1 MLRTLAVLTMGLAVA
16 AAPLSAADE
25 TEGARAVE
33 EWEIDVDPTIEN
45 GCYAVAKWDGGTVL
59 RIGLNPEERNFYLL
73 IGNDA
78 WSSVRPDTVRDLK
91 LQFDLEPPWEIS
103 AHTLQF
109 APGATVYLH
118 AESEQG
124 AFVEEFMRARHM
136 RITFGGNEMDV
147 LELTGSSRAIRTVA
161 ECQKRIEAESGATEA
176 EAPDT
181 SAEAEVGEEAG

>member
-1 MLRTLAVLTMGLAVA
+1 MLRTLAALTLGLATVV
-16 AAPLSAADE
+16 PSPSAAGE

-33 EWEIDVDPTIEN
+33 EWEIDVDPTIDN
-45 GCYAVAKWDGGTVL
+45 GCYAVAKWEGGTVL

-73 IGNDA
+73 IGNEA

-103 AHTLQF
+103 ARTLQF
-109 APGATVYLH
+109 APGATVFMH
-118 AESEQG
+118 AESEQA

-147 LELTGSSRAIRTVA
+147 LKLTGSSRAIRKVA
-161 ECQKRIEAESGATEA
+161 ECQKRVEAESGTTEA
-176 EAPDT
+176 EAPDAVEP
-181 SAEAEVGEEAG
+181 SPAAEEAG